1 MRRRDFIIGIG
12 STSVWPLAAQAQQND
27 RIPHLGV
34 LAGYSA
40 SNPLGQMLATV
51 LGHGLAASGWRD
63 GENLRVD
70 WRWAG
75 GDAKLYER
83 YAAELVALGPE
94 VFLAQTSLAVEALR
108 RQTKTIPIVFVIV
121 TDPVGQGFVTSLA
134 HPGGNVTGFSDYD
147 PPIAGK
153 WVELLTQITPP
164 VGRIAVLY
172 NPASTPFA
180 SQILQAVEAAAP
192 RFAVTAQAA
201 PCRDDGDIDSTMAEL
216 ARKERGGALIV
227 PEVFT
232 AVHRDAIVA
241 AAAEHR
247 VPAIYPNRISST
259 RSELMTYGVDPE
271 DLFRGAAGYVDR
283 LLRGANPTDLPV
295 QNPTKFL
302 LTINLT
308 TVKSLGLTIPPSLL
322 ATAEEVIE

>member
-1 MRRRDFIIGIG
+1 
-12 STSVWPLAAQAQQND
+12 
-27 RIPHLGV
+27 
-34 LAGYSA
+34 
-40 SNPLGQMLATV
+40 
-51 LGHGLAASGWRD
+51 
-63 GENLRVD
+63 LRVD

-94 VFLAQTSLAVEALR
+94 VLLAQTSLAVEALR

-134 HPGGNVTGFSDYD
+134 HPDGNVTGFSDYD

-164 VGRIAVLY
+164 VGGIAILY

-180 SQILQAVEAAAP
+180 SQILQAVEMAAR

-216 ARKERGGALIV
+216 ARKERAGALIV

-241 AAAEHR
+241 AAAKHR
-247 VPAIYPNRISST
+247 VPAIYANRISST

-271 DLFRGAAGYVDR
+271 DMFRGATAYVDR

-302 LTINLT
+302 LTINLS
-308 TVKSLGLTIPPSLL
+308 TVKSLGLTIQPTLL
-322 ATAEEVIE
+322 ATANEVIE